1 MQPKA
6 FIFDLDGVLTST
18 DRYHFLAWKKL
29 ADRLGLDFNTSVNE
43 KLKGVDRLTSLEIIL
58 AHNGVE
64 RNFSADEKAA
74 LADEKNEFYKKS
86 ILKMTERDIL
96 PGISDLLAVLRGK
109 GIKSAVA
116 SVSKNAAT
124 VLRVLKL
131 EDSFDYI
138 ADAAKVS
145 KPKPDPEIFALCA
158 SELGLSPEDCVGVE
172 DAQSGIEAIR
182 AAGIF
187 SVGINIEVTSVH
199 PDLPLGSTSELDFD
213 RICDAYTAWR
223 DGR

>member
-1 MQPKA
+1 
-6 FIFDLDGVLTST
+6 
-18 DRYHFLAWKKL
+18 
-29 ADRLGLDFNTSVNE
+29 
-43 KLKGVDRLTSLEIIL
+43 
-58 AHNGVE
+58 
-64 RNFSADEKAA
+64 
-74 LADEKNEFYKKS
+74 
-86 ILKMTERDIL
+86 MTERDIL

-172 DAQSGIEAIR
+172 DAQSGIEAIH

-187 SVGINIEVTSVH
+187 SVGSLNFYTIN
-199 PDLPLGSTSELDFD
+199 
-213 RICDAYTAWR
+213 
-223 DGR
+223 

>member
-1 MQPKA
+1 
-6 FIFDLDGVLTST
+6 
-18 DRYHFLAWKKL
+18 
-29 ADRLGLDFNTSVNE
+29 
-43 KLKGVDRLTSLEIIL
+43 
-58 AHNGVE
+58 
-64 RNFSADEKAA
+64 
-74 LADEKNEFYKKS
+74 
-86 ILKMTERDIL
+86 MTERDIL

-109 GIKSAVA
+109 GIKTAVA

-172 DAQSGIEAIR
+172 DAQSGIEAIH

-199 PDLPLGSTSELDFD
+199 PDLPLGSTAELDFD

-223 DGR
+223 DGRGVRTDFQKERTRRICRVCGQV